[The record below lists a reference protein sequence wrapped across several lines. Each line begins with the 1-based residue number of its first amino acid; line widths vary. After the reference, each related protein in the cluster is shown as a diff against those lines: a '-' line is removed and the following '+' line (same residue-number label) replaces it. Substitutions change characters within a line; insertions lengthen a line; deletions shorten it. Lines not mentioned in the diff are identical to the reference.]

1 MTPAQVN
8 AWDNCLGCMACVTAC
23 PSGVQYDKLIEDTR
37 GQVERRW
44 ARPRGER
51 LRRQRDLRAL
61 PPPRADEVDRALRAR
76 WRRRRRASSGASRAC
91 RR

>member
-1 MTPAQVN
+1 MTTLMLAMELDGEPMTDAMVSH
-8 AWDNCLGCMACVTAC
+8 WDACLGCMSCVTAC

-51 LRRQRDLRAL
+51 
-61 PPPRADEVDRALRAR
+61 
-76 WRRRRRASSGASRAC
+76 RRA
-91 RR
+91 